1 MVILN
6 TQIHT
11 KLLAENPLR
20 LDNHKKLHV
29 DTPTLATQSFDSK
42 IFKSDHH
49 LCIERDLS
57 HISKLHCTLHW
68 VLPTYQSQPQKC
80 DSMFPY

>member
-1 MVILN
+1 
-6 TQIHT
+6 
-11 KLLAENPLR
+11 LAENPLR

-49 LCIERDLS
+49 HLCIERDLS
-57 HISKLHCTLHW
+57 DISKLHWTLHW
-68 VLPTYQSQPQKC
+68 VLPTDQSQPQKR